1 MNDSLILGFGSEI
14 LADEN
19 IVPRICSSLNHELQ
33 GIDLI
38 LNPVLSIDLLPGV
51 EDYKRLIFID
61 TVLVGEKE
69 PGYVHFLSLENYK
82 PTLHLE
88 NYHDISLKTFIEL
101 GIHLGFNITQDIMI
115 IAIEIRENLNIS
127 EKMTDQLE
135 GEQDEILKRIKGFLL
150 ANQYLRNN

>member
-1 MNDSLILGFGSEI
+1 MKDSLILGFGSEI

-19 IVPRICSSLNHELQ
+19 IVPRICSTLKHELP

-38 LNPVLSIDLLPGV
+38 LNPILSIDLLPGV
-51 EDYKRLIFID
+51 EVYKRLIFID
-61 TVLVGEKE
+61 TVLVCDKE
-69 PGYVHFLSLENYK
+69 PGNVHFFSIETYK

-101 GIHLGFNITQDIMI
+101 GIHLGFNITQDIII

-127 EKMTDQLE
+127 EKMTIQLE
-135 GEQDEILKRIKGFLL
+135 RERNGILEKIKNFLL
-150 ANQYLRNN
+150 INQYVKSF

>member
-19 IVPRICSSLNHELQ
+19 IVPRICARLNHELP

-38 LNPVLSIDLLPGV
+38 LNPVLSIDLLPKV

-61 TVLVGEKE
+61 TVLVREKD
-69 PGYVHFLSLENYK
+69 PGRVHFLSLENYK

-115 IAIEIRENLNIS
+115 IAIEIIENLNIS
-127 EKMTDQLE
+127 EKMSVQME
-135 GEQDEILKRIKGFLL
+135 RKQNEIFKKSKDFIRI
-150 ANQYLRNN
+150 NQYVKSC